1 VPFQIDRAV
10 RSFAMDLRPA
20 VRATGALVFS
30 GNQIKS
36 LQLRIGHDLFPQRPA
51 PGCNDLNHCL
61 HFTA

>member
-1 VPFQIDRAV
+1 VNF
-10 RSFAMDLRPA
+10 RPT

-30 GNQIKS
+30 GNQIES
-36 LQLRIGHDLFPQRPA
+36 LELRIGHDLFPQRPA